1 MFISN
6 FKKHLTTTNS
16 IVKFNTM
23 NVVFSFPPP
32 PTEKSQTRESS
43 RWYLVGD
50 IVGELI
56 FCLNIVAGAAPG
68 RPRLSP
74 TAPIVAENYHSA
86 SPRV

>member
-16 IVKFNTM
+16 IVKFNTI

-43 RWYLVGD
+43 RWYLVG
-50 IVGELI
+50 ELI

-68 RPRLSP
+68 RPNLFP